1 MTQAPQFEALESD
14 PVFPVTFRA
23 LSEGIYGHGVIEAGG
38 LEPVSGAADFDVDVG
53 TGEVQY
59 DGNQVQNDTVSTV
72 TVPAPESEP
81 RWDLIYF
88 DTTAPEVGI
97 RKGTASVTPIPP
109 DLQAGEFLIAYIEVL
124 PEAGSIE
131 DDDIRDWR
139 SRPQPAM
146 NVPLDHTEYGE
157 TVYDALDALHEHG
170 NDRHSS
176 TFAVDGDSQPPETHD
191 NSAHSTDYSAAD
203 HDHSGDTLGGSEAL
217 ARINVL
223 EAQLGKLM
231 AALDVNDQ
239 DLNNV
244 GALAASSATVSD
256 APSNDTDVA
265 RKAEL
270 DTIDEKTQIENIS
283 VAHRSDLPDPTTL
296 DSPAIAYIEDEDL
309 YVGVHQS

>member
-23 LSEGIYGHGVIEAGG
+23 FSEGIYGHGVIGAGG

-53 TGEVQY
+53 TGKVQY
-59 DGNQVQNDTVSTV
+59 DGDQVQNGSVSTV
-72 TVPAPESEP
+72 TVPAPEAEP

-131 DDDIRDWR
+131 NDDIRDWR

-170 NDRHSS
+170 NERHSE
-176 TFAVDGDSQPPETHD
+176 TFAVDGASQPPE
-191 NSAHSTDYSAAD
+191 D
-203 HDHSGDTLGGSEAL
+203 HDHSGDTLGESEAL

-231 AALDVNDQ
+231 AALDVNGK

-244 GALAASSATVSD
+244 GSLSANEATVST
-256 APSNDTDVA
+256 APSDDTDVV
-265 RKAEL
+265 RNAEL
-270 DTIDEKTQIENIS
+270 DTVNEKTQIETIS
-283 VAHRSDLPDPTTL
+283 VTHRNDLPDPTTL
-296 DSPAIAYIEDEDL
+296 DSATIAYVEEEDV